1 MAPMNEKEQIAR
13 DEDIYSPGWYLSP
26 AAHFL

>member
-1 MAPMNEKEQIAR
+1 MNEKEQIAR